1 MLNAISEVIP
11 CHSQTHRIRK
21 NEGEW
26 RWKERRVEKLLYYT
40 FSYLNPSFILPNKCN
55 LLTDLRPDNEVWNV
69 ESESETSSLPNWM
82 TEANM
87 FWRVS
92 NAQRVPDGAKYV
104 WKSRDTS
111 GK

>member
-1 MLNAISEVIP
+1 M
-11 CHSQTHRIRK
+11 
-21 NEGEW
+21 EGEESGEAIVLHVFLS
-26 RWKERRVEKLLYYT
+26 KSL
-40 FSYLNPSFILPNKCN
+40 FILPNKCN